1 MTPEFYELKSA
12 TRLALLKAVKNKNI
26 ENIDEFIDSLLSL
39 NLQHLKET
47 LAEIK
52 EDKKNDK

>member
-26 ENIDEFIDSLLSL
+26 ENIDEFIDYLLSL

-52 EDKKNDK
+52 EDKKK